1 MQIKDIS
8 KQALRINRF
17 HLVREDQIKG
27 EIAQKQ
33 QGIAA
38 AQREQ
43 RERLAGFEKEVLSLR
58 QELDLKELKIQQLL
72 LNDKGTVMQRERVAQ
87 LEEEVLRLK
96 QELDMKG
103 QVIQQLQLSET
114 GVKTKL
120 AIEAK
125 AHFEAI

>member
-17 HLVREDQIKG
+17 HLLREDQIKG
-27 EIAQKQ
+27 EIGQKQ
-33 QGIAA
+33 QGIDA

-58 QELDLKELKIQQLL
+58 QELKLKEMKIQQLL
-72 LNDKGTVMQRERVAQ
+72 LNEQGIDTQRERVAQ
-87 LEEEVLRLK
+87 LEEKILRLK

-103 QVIQQLQLSET
+103 QTIQQLQLAET
-114 GVKTKL
+114 GVKAKI

-125 AHFEAI
+125 AHLEAI